1 VNRQPRCF
9 GFYLGLAFVVAV
21 LILGGYPA
29 AAQDDRQRIAV
40 AEPAE
45 LVEIVKRHVWPDH
58 DIVTRLDA
66 KKRLVVLGRQSP
78 GAVVPLLVAQL
89 SAPRLY
95 GKTATHQR
103 LALIETLRDIGPAAE
118 AAVPVLIE
126 VLRDPEEAYDS
137 VKMIARMALGQ
148 IATAEAEAALAD
160 SWRQDAEQR
169 VETARPGELE
179 ASARQSAFLIR
190 QELRRAKPYDG
201 SVAAS
206 LPQMKAAGE
215 KAAVALPTLL
225 RAYRDPR
232 LGGQVRAQLAEA
244 IRAMGVS
251 DVAAAAADAPLPGE
265 IDLLEDLIAD
275 VESPDDFIASMAI
288 GELGKL
294 GPSARALEVLIAAL
308 DRGRSPG
315 AVANALGEFGASA
328 APAVPHL
335 VPYLADRRVGANAI
349 QAVGKIDRPEAG
361 AVAELR
367 RIARTGGEENRG
379 MAAKALSQ
387 LGASEALPDLA
398 AALSDPRKYTRI
410 LAAQAIGRFGEDAA
424 AAVDDLENLLGERDA
439 DVRRAAIEALGRI
452 GPAAQS
458 AAPSVARDLESG
470 DRRLRAAAEQALAKI
485 GGPLAEDAAAAGRA
499 SDLASDQVAAR
510 RYLAGGDH
518 ESLGEY
524 LSKLPDERGLVLARS
539 LGAEADLE
547 TAFVGAAYLLRRGP
561 LDEAVP
567 RMAEILLDHEQG
579 PELLTGIAWSL
590 MHSGDDARYQEA
602 MTSLA
607 AELTARLETAS
618 PEQRARFQQLIAPPR
633 QNEE

>member
-1 VNRQPRCF
+1 
-9 GFYLGLAFVVAV
+9 
-21 LILGGYPA
+21 
-29 AAQDDRQRIAV
+29 
-40 AEPAE
+40 E

-58 DIVTRLDA
+58 DIVTRFEA
-66 KKRLVVLGRQSP
+66 QERLAELGRQSP
-78 GAVVPLLVAQL
+78 GAVVPVLVAQL
-89 SAPRLY
+89 SAPRRY

-148 IATAEAEAALAD
+148 IGTAEAEAAIVD
-160 SWRQDAEQR
+160 SWRQEAEQR
-169 VETARPGELE
+169 AQTTGAAELE
-179 ASARQSAFLIR
+179 SSARQSAFLIR
-190 QELRRAKPYDG
+190 QELRRAEPYDD
-201 SVAAS
+201 SVAAG
-206 LPQMKAAGE
+206 LPQMKAAGRR
-215 KAAVALPTLL
+215 AAVALPTLL

-244 IRAMGVS
+244 IRAMGVN

-275 VESPDDFIASMAI
+275 VESPDDFIASLAI

-308 DRGRSPG
+308 DQGRSPG
-315 AVANALGEFGASA
+315 AVANALGEFGGPA

-349 QAVGKIDRPEAG
+349 QAVGTIGRPEAG
-361 AVAELR
+361 AVTELR
-367 RIARTGGEENRG
+367 RIARTSGEENRG
-379 MAAKALSQ
+379 MAATALSQ
-387 LGASEALPDLA
+387 LGAREALPDLA

-410 LAAQAIGRFGEDAA
+410 LAAKAVGRFGEDAA
-424 AAVDDLENLLGERDA
+424 AAVADLEGLLVRERDA

-470 DRRLRAAAEQALAKI
+470 DRRLRTAAEQALAKI
-485 GGPLAEDAAAAGRA
+485 GGPVAEDAVAAGRA

-518 ESLGEY
+518 EGLGRY
-524 LSKLPDERGLVLARS
+524 LDTLADERGLVLARS
-539 LGAEADLE
+539 LGAQADPE

-567 RMAEILLDHEQG
+567 RMAEILLAHDQG

-590 MHSGDDARYQEA
+590 MHSGDETRDREA
-602 MTSLA
+602 MASLV
-607 AELTARLETAS
+607 AELTARLETAP
-618 PEQRARFQQLIAPPR
+618 PEQRTRFQELIAPPR
-633 QNEE
+633 QGEE